1 MGAPQRQRVHQ
12 ARRRTRA
19 HDDAVT
25 RDLLEVVAVE
35 TEVGDAGRYALRTTD
50 RHGGTDSRDAAANV
64 DVERKRDCRPDEPV
78 LIRFFT
84 CAVLCSFVQF
94 CAVLCSLVQFGAV
107 WCSLVQLGAAW
118 CSLVQFG
125 AVWCSLV
132 QFRAVSCSF
141 AQ

>member
-12 ARRRTRA
+12 ARRRARA

-35 TEVGDAGRYALRTTD
+35 TEVGDAGRYALRPTD
-50 RHGGTDSRDAAANV
+50 QHGGTDSRDAAANV
-64 DVERKRDCRPDEPV
+64 DGERKRDCGPDEPV

-94 CAVLCSLVQFGAV
+94 GAVWCSLVQSGAVSCSLVQFGAV
-107 WCSLVQLGAAW
+107 LCS
-118 CSLVQFG
+118 F
-125 AVWCSLV
+125 V

-141 AQ
+141 VQ